1 MASPVFAAGH
11 TLIAFQIN
19 VRAGPASGAAYEERM
34 TVDAKGAAHFH
45 IPKIDERVRPV
56 CDSLQINLRGLTG
69 EQVQAF
75 LGHTKRRGMPV
86 GLFGSADNARNF
98 RNWQYSPIATDVDA
112 TEAMIKAA
120 IDVRLP
126 LSFEDADFDQMG
138 AVLLAAL
145 DDTLNGEEA

>member
-1 MASPVFAAGH
+1 
-11 TLIAFQIN
+11 
-19 VRAGPASGAAYEERM
+19 
-34 TVDAKGAAHFH
+34 
-45 IPKIDERVRPV
+45 
-56 CDSLQINLRGLTG
+56 
-69 EQVQAF
+69 
-75 LGHTKRRGMPV
+75 MPV
-86 GLFGSADNARNF
+86 GLFGSVDNARNF
-98 RNWQYSPIATDVDA
+98 RNWQYSPIATDVEK

>member
-1 MASPVFAAGH
+1 MRY
-11 TLIAFQIN
+11 L
-19 VRAGPASGAAYEERM
+19 
-34 TVDAKGAAHFH
+34 KGIIEAV
-45 IPKIDERVRPV
+45 ISEP
-56 CDSLQINLRGLTG
+56 
-69 EQVQAF
+69 
-75 LGHTKRRGMPV
+75 
-86 GLFGSADNARNF
+86 SA
-98 RNWQYSPIATDVDA
+98 YSPIATDVEK